1 MIAVGPFL
9 LGKDSS
15 WVTLKNHHLQ
25 ISTLSFMGRNLLSR
39 WMAGLELELDQ
50 TEKVERPPL
59 TQSFSAVEIVA
70 RHATEIACNVTLHE
84 FPRKHTKQRSE
95 KPATL
100 FATYQLSWD
109 FTVEIFGAMCR
120 KRDGHCHWIG
130 LSEPSIWK
138 HAYSSTWEFAFSL
151 PLRMQRGAASIK
163 ALLSS
168 CLLPYGVHSIPIR
181 KSQKLLAIVRPRQW
195 VSTNTYIYIH
205 IHKYTQIYTHIHNYT
220 QIHTNACIPYHT
232 IAITITITT
241 TITITITIPYH
252 TYIHKVTWRD
262 VPWPDQTWPDQTYR
276 QTCMH
281 ACMHA

>member
-39 WMAGLELELDQ
+39 WMAGLE
-50 TEKVERPPL
+50 TEKVERPPS

-151 PLRMQRGAASIK
+151 PLRMQRGAACIT

-181 KSQKLLAIVRPRQW
+181 KSQTLLAIVRPSQW
-195 VSTNTYIYIH
+195 VPTNTHTYIYTYTN
-205 IHKYTQIYTHIHNYT
+205 IHKYTQIYTHIHNYA

-232 IAITITITT
+232 ITITITT

-252 TYIHKVTWRD
+252 TYIHKVTWRA
-262 VPWPDQTWPDQTYR
+262 VTWPDQTWPDQTYR
-276 QTCMH
+276 HACMH
-281 ACMHA
+281 ACMHKKW

>member
-39 WMAGLELELDQ
+39 WMAGPELELDQ

-100 FATYQLSWD
+100 FATFQLSWD

-151 PLRMQRGAASIK
+151 PLRMQRD
-163 ALLSS
+163 
-168 CLLPYGVHSIPIR
+168 R
-181 KSQKLLAIVRPRQW
+181 KSV
-195 VSTNTYIYIH
+195 V
-205 IHKYTQIYTHIHNYT
+205 
-220 QIHTNACIPYHT
+220 
-232 IAITITITT
+232 
-241 TITITITIPYH
+241 
-252 TYIHKVTWRD
+252 
-262 VPWPDQTWPDQTYR
+262 
-276 QTCMH
+276 
-281 ACMHA
+281 